1 MVRLT
6 TEETKQTK
14 YKDTFKLV
22 GRKIVGIRWLTKNES
37 DYLFGWYH
45 QPIVILLDDG
55 TRLIPQSDDEGNDA
69 GAIYILPDDPE
80 KEDDVMYVQRF

>member
-1 MVRLT
+1 MSMLT
-6 TEETKQTK
+6 AKEIEQTK
-14 YKDTFKLV
+14 YEDKFNLI
-22 GRKIVGIRWLTKNES
+22 GRKIIGIRWLTKEES
-37 DYLFGWYH
+37 DSLFGWYH